1 MYKPFFVIDT
11 NCFVSA
17 NLIKNSKSAKAFDT
31 VLNYA
36 RIALSN
42 EIFNEYTEVL
52 YREKLDKYLTDIQRV
67 KALSMVKR
75 NAIFFQP
82 VEIVNEC
89 RDPKDNKFLEL
100 AVASNAVCILTG
112 DTDLLIMNPFRKIEI
127 LEPVR
132 FLLDF
137 KNLIK

>member
-31 VLNYA
+31 VLNYG

-127 LEPVR
+127 LEPAK

>member
-17 NLIKNSKSAKAFDT
+17 NLIKNSKSAMAFDT
-31 VLNYA
+31 MLNYG

-52 YREKLDKYLTDIQRV
+52 YRKKLDKYLTDIQRV
-67 KALSMVKR
+67 KTLSMVKR

-100 AVASNAVCILTG
+100 ALASNAVCVLTG

-127 LEPVR
+127 LEPAR

>member
-11 NCFVSA
+11 NSFVSA
-17 NLIKNSKSAKAFDT
+17 NLIKNSNSAKAFDA
-31 VLNYA
+31 VLKYG

-42 EIFNEYTEVL
+42 EILHEYTEVL
-52 YREKLDKYLTDIQRV
+52 YRKKLDKYLTDNQRE
-67 KALSMVKR
+67 KALLLIKK
-75 NAIFFQP
+75 NAIFFHP
-82 VEIVNEC
+82 AELINEC
-89 RDPKDNKFLEL
+89 RDPRDNKFLEL
-100 AVASNAVCILTG
+100 ALASNAVCILTG

-127 LEPVR
+127 LEPAR

>member
-31 VLNYA
+31 VLNYG

-42 EIFNEYTEVL
+42 EIFNEYTEIL